1 MELVDQ
7 RGMLRLCGLE
17 RLLRRLRKVQRDRN
31 DLEPLRVKLFTKFL
45 PDRQIESAPS
55 PAGPREQKHFLP
67 TQARQRERLTAP
79 VRQGEVGRYR
89 R

>member
-17 RLLRRLRKVQRDRN
+17 RLLRRPCKIERDRD

-45 PDRQIESAPS
+45 PDRQIESASS
-55 PAGPREQKHFLP
+55 PTGPREQKNFLP
-67 TQARQRERLTAP
+67 TQARQRERLSVP
-79 VRQGEVGRYR
+79 VRQREVGRYR